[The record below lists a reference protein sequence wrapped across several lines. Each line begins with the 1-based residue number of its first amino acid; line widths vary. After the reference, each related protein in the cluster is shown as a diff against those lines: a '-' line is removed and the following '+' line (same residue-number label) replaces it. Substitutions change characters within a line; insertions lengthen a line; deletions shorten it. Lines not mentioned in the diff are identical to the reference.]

1 MTENTKHR
9 TFMNW
14 HRTTLLIVLCL
25 FVLCL
30 PQPTNAQGKGK
41 KQKKKAE
48 WVFLDHADDLSY
60 DEAKRPGVQI
70 AKGKVRLL

>member
-1 MTENTKHR
+1 
-9 TFMNW
+9 MNR

-30 PQPTNAQGKGK
+30 PQPANAQGKGK

-60 DEAKRPGVQI
+60 DEAKRLDVQI